1 MKIKVSNVNTPNW
14 KEVTVKSRIP
24 EELEKLSE
32 IARNIWWAWN
42 FEATELFR
50 DLDPEL
56 WKECGQNPVLLLERM
71 SYEKLEA
78 LVEEMSNTKSAT
90 LIGALN
96 NYPVISVSAHV
107 RPFHIYWLNLV
118 AGVIFPIGLFFYFRI
133 WAFRVRLAKDM
144 ERIIKNNEQIQFI
157 IQKINK

>member
-1 MKIKVSNVNTPNW
+1 MASGDDN
-14 KEVTVKSRIP
+14 EVMAI
-24 EELEKLSE
+24 
-32 IARNIWWAWN
+32 N
-42 FEATELFR
+42 
-50 DLDPEL
+50 
-56 WKECGQNPVLLLERM
+56 
-71 SYEKLEA
+71 EKLEA